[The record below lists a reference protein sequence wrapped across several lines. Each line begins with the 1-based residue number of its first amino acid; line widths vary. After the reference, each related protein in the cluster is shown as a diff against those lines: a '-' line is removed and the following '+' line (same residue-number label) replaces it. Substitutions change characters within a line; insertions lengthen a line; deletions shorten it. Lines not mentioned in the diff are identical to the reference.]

1 MDLFGV
7 GWMEMLVIGIVALL
21 VVGPDRLPQVARN
34 IGRVISY
41 ATQQWRNVQEQ
52 IRNPIENEVIDI
64 KGQIRDV
71 TDEVTNFDE
80 PTGESKERKP
90 ETR

>member
-1 MDLFGV
+1 
-7 GWMEMLVIGIVALL
+7 MEMLVIGIVALL

-34 IGRVISY
+34 IGKVISY

-64 KGQIRDV
+64 KGKIRDV

-80 PTGESKERKP
+80 PAGESKERKP
-90 ETR
+90 EVR